1 MATVVV
7 LNKAQMG
14 GGSEELGRKI
24 LATCLRKLPAA
35 FPDLEALVLFNGGA
49 LLATNDSFVAQELTM
64 LHDRGVEMLVCGTCV
79 DFFGIRERLLFDPPS
94 NMDAI
99 LAAMAKADKVVTI

>member
-14 GGSEELGRKI
+14 DGNEELGRKI
-24 LATCLRKLPAA
+24 LQIFLRKAA
-35 FPDLEALVLFNGGA
+35 AISDLEALLLYNAGVQ
-49 LLATNDSFVAQELTM
+49 LATKDSFVAQELTV
-64 LHDRGVEMLVCGTCV
+64 LHEHGIDILVCGTCV
-79 DFFGIRERLLFDPPS
+79 EYFGLRERLLWDPPS

-99 LAAMAKADKVVTI
+99 VSTMNQANKVITI